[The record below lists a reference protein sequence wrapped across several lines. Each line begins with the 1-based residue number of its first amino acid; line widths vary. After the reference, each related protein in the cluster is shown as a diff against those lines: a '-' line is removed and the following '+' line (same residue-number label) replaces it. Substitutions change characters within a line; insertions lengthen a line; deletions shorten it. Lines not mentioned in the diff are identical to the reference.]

1 MSWYEYYWGSPT
13 SNPEE
18 DVKDEK
24 KPVEAK
30 DGAEEDKDVKNDSDV
45 SFGSDIF
52 IAEEGVSA
60 NRPSELERADNKEE
74 HSHNVSSISSFRY
87 S

>member
-13 SNPEE
+13 SNPEQ
-18 DVKDEK
+18 DVQDDK
-24 KPVEAK
+24 KLAEAK
-30 DGAEEDKDVKNDSDV
+30 IGVEEDKDVKNDSDV

-60 NRPSELERADNKEE
+60 NRPSDLERADHKEQ

>member
-13 SNPEE
+13 SNPEQ
-18 DVKDEK
+18 DVQGDK
-24 KPVEAK
+24 KLAEAK
-30 DGAEEDKDVKNDSDV
+30 IGVEEDKDVKNDSDV

-60 NRPSELERADNKEE
+60 NRPSDLERADRKEMQ
-74 HSHNVSSISSFRY
+74 SHNVSSISSFRY